1 MTDAS
6 PAGGS
11 EGLPWFLKVIILVAL
26 LVILFVIVIDL
37 ITFAGAL

>member
-1 MTDAS
+1 MSDAS
-6 PAGGS
+6 PTGDES
-11 EGLPWFLKVIILVAL
+11 LPWYLKVLILVAL